1 MEKLSSVKPV
11 PGARKVVDHCS
22 VGPFGQS
29 CRNQV
34 GLSLDTHLVIQSSVI
49 QSSDT
54 SSVHISRCTS
64 SDVQFPY
71 LPNKHQDLF

>member
-22 VGPFGQS
+22 VGSFGQS

-34 GLSLDTHLVIQSSVI
+34 GLCLDTHLVIQSSVI